1 MLDLVWVGLLLIGI
15 VACCGALAVVQV
27 LASSYPRNRPPQ
39 FHSTLERN
47 MYLIDKGHLKADE
60 VEW

>member
-1 MLDLVWVGLLLIGI
+1 MLDLVWVGPLLIGI

-27 LASSYPRNRPPQ
+27 LASSYPRNRPQ

-47 MYLIDKGHLKADE
+47 MYLIDKGYLKADE